1 MKYSRFALF
10 LPFVLASCNLI
21 PNSKKTSDSSNGSE
35 GTTTTTTNTNSDSST
50 TVEPYVQP
58 TTTGDTTT
66 TYDPTTTQSDDDY
79 LNGRDILPCGYVKLD
94 KPTNT
99 PINITT
105 SNDSSAWYSQE
116 FKGDFDD
123 DYTFIYGN
131 SSSKGPSGH
140 YVNAA
145 NQMYSYNESNEERYP
160 GGIKYTK
167 RSQGLQT
174 PMFTH
179 SGPKLEIRIGISQV
193 NDANGTPEKGK
204 PTGYLYFYNSNG
216 DFLSNKTVDILE
228 GSIITST
235 AGKYLKYYV
244 LGAQDISY
252 FEFRLNAQ
260 PYKGGQNYNFG
271 LGYIAI
277 HSFPQE

>member
-1 MKYSRFALF
+1 MKYSRFALL
-10 LPFVLASCNLI
+10 LPLLVAGCNLV
-21 PNSKKTSDSSNGSE
+21 PSSKKSSDSTSNSDITGS
-35 GTTTTTTNTNSDSST
+35 TTTTTTSSST
-50 TVEPYVQP
+50 SDEPYTQP

-66 TYDPTTTQSDDDY
+66 TYDPTTTSSDDPYMD
-79 LNGRDILPCGYVKLD
+79 GRNILPCGYVQLD
-94 KPTNT
+94 KPTNS
-99 PINITT
+99 PITITT
-105 SNDSSAWYSQE
+105 SNDSADWYSQE

-140 YVNAA
+140 YVNAD
-145 NQMYSYNESNEERYP
+145 NQMYAYNESKEDQYP

-174 PMFTH
+174 PMFSHT
-179 SGPKLEIRIGISQV
+179 GPKLEIRIGISQV
-193 NDANGTPEKGK
+193 NEANGTPEKGK
-204 PTGYLYFYNSNG
+204 PTGYLYFYNADG
-216 DFLSNKTVDILE
+216 DFLSNKTIDILE
-228 GSIITST
+228 GSIVSST

-244 LGAQDISY
+244 LDAQDISY

-271 LGYIAI
+271 IGYISI
-277 HSFPQE
+277 HSFPQV